1 MKTLCTLLALAPL
14 VAFGQV
20 TVDVEAGGSLA
31 PGSTVAPYYDPMD
44 IAIQVGDAAFAVPG
58 VSTHNVYGEL
68 DDFPANPVGFS
79 SGTPVADLDYF
90 HTFTVPGL
98 YGYHCTQEN
107 HALTQHG
114 TILVIQ
120 PLGLEE
126 IEGMGAFLLFPQPA
140 NDELTIELKG
150 TELDRMDVLG
160 IDGRI
165 LRSISITNVQRAV
178 IDLVGLA
185 AGRYLVRIVDSTGRQ
200 LSRPFIKG
208 A

>member
-44 IAIQVGDAAFAVPG
+44 IAIQVGDAVHWVG
-58 VSTHNVYGEL
+58 VSGTHNVYGEL
-68 DDFPANPVGFS
+68 DDFPANPAGFS
-79 SGTPVADLDYF
+79 SGAPVSDLDYF

-98 YGYHCTQEN
+98 YDYHCTQEN
-107 HALTQHG
+107 HDLTQHG

-126 IEGMGAFLLFPQPA
+126 IEGMGTLLLFPQPA
-140 NDELTIELKG
+140 NDQLTIELNG
-150 TELDRMDVLG
+150 TGLDRVDVLG
-160 IDGRI
+160 IDGRM
-165 LRSISITNVQRAV
+165 LRSISITNVQRA
-178 IDLVGLA
+178 LVHLNGLA
-185 AGRYLVRIVDSTGRQ
+185 AGRYVVRIVDNKGRQ

-208 A
+208 T